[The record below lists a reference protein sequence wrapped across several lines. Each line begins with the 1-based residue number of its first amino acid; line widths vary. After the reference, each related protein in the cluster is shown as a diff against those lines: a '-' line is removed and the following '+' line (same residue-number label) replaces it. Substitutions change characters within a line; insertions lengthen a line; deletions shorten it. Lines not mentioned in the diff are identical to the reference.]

1 MVQASCL
8 STVKPLLHWHQ
19 LFPTWQYHGP
29 CPSLAVQMAKKLH
42 SLVSQAL
49 SKFIRADCNKASLP
63 GGTCSVPF
71 LIRKGEN
78 SLKPYLRAASAFF
91 YDRKDLLR
99 SSPFEL
105 VGGNCDRFV
114 IADEITLPYHV
125 CGFSAIMSV
134 VSLHRSLWYPLE
146 YVFCR

>member
-1 MVQASCL
+1 VRCSG
-8 STVKPLLHWHQ
+8 SRQ
-19 LFPTWQYHGP
+19 LFINTEAAPQLPLTVFF
-29 CPSLAVQMAKKLH
+29 LA
-42 SLVSQAL
+42 VSQAL

-78 SLKPYLRAASAFF
+78 SLKPCLRAASAFF

-105 VGGNCDRFV
+105 VEGNCDRFV